1 MAEVTGRNKVQ
12 LNCLDKSK
20 QVEFPDKRPDM
31 RTNVR
36 YYVLTAL
43 VSRAVCILI
52 ERFVLCLSKSH
63 KSPLGHAMTR

>member
-12 LNCLDKSK
+12 LNRLDKSK
-20 QVEFPDKRPDM
+20 QVEFPDKRLDT

-36 YYVLTAL
+36 YSVLTAL
-43 VSRAVCILI
+43 VSGAAGILT
-52 ERFVLCLSKSH
+52 ERFVLRLSKSH